1 MGINKIQNKKDGE
14 FMADLAS
21 KKCIPCSVG
30 APSLMEDEI
39 EELKK
44 SLKEGWEVIDNKKLK
59 KIFKF
64 RNFKEALDFTN
75 KIGAIAEEEG
85 HHPDIHLSWG
95 RVVIELWT
103 HKIGGLHENDFILA
117 AKIHKIA

>member
-59 KIFKF
+59 KYLNLGILK
-64 RNFKEALDFTN
+64 K
-75 KIGAIAEEEG
+75 
-85 HHPDIHLSWG
+85 
-95 RVVIELWT
+95 LW
-103 HKIGGLHENDFILA
+103 ILP
-117 AKIHKIA
+117 IR